1 MKNIEDISSSSAEN
15 FPELTTT
22 GDRRSFSL
30 LGRVV
35 KSIIKNI
42 EYGAI
47 KVVLPS
53 GEVVSHFAHD
63 NGPFAEIKFNN
74 WRGLYKYITGGELAF
89 AEAYMAGDVDIP
101 RLSVLFKWFLLN
113 EASLRKKKKR
123 YLLKKVKDKFLHLIL
138 NDNSKSGSKKNIA
151 FHYDLGNDFYAG
163 WLDPSMTYS
172 SADFS
177 NHDGLEKAQ
186 IAKYQRI
193 SNALDIKDGDCIL
206 EIGCGW
212 GGYGEQVLK
221 NHDVDYKGITISQEQ
236 HDFALER
243 LEPLSLRDKP
253 IVFQDYRE
261 LKGQYDKI
269 VSIEMFEA
277 VGEKHW
283 VTYFNKIRTLLKRN
297 GKASIQVIT
306 INPERFERYRDNV
319 DFIQKYTFPGGMLP
333 TQDIFIDHANSAGLK
348 VDGIHQFGKCYAET
362 LRRWRDKFITTE
374 TTLTDH
380 GLDDRFYRMWR
391 YYLEYCE
398 VGFDHG
404 TIDVAQFTLSH
415 K

>member
-1 MKNIEDISSSSAEN
+1 MKNIEDIGSPSVEKFS
-15 FPELTTT
+15 ELTA
-22 GDRRSFSL
+22 SNNNHSISL
-30 LGRVV
+30 LGRIV
-35 KSIIKNI
+35 KSIVKNI

-47 KVVLPS
+47 KVILPS
-53 GEVVSHFAHD
+53 GETVSHFAHD
-63 NGPFAEIKFNN
+63 NGPFAEVKFNN

-89 AEAYMAGDVDIP
+89 AEAYLSGDIDIP
-101 RLSVLFKWFLLN
+101 RLSALFKWFLLN
-113 EASLRKKKKR
+113 ENTLRKKKKR
-123 YLLKKVKDKFLHLIL
+123 YLIKKVKDKFLHLIL
-138 NDNSKSGSKKNIA
+138 NDNSKAGSKKNIA
-151 FHYDLGNDFYAG
+151 FHYDLGNEFYTA

-172 SADFS
+172 AADFS
-177 NHDGLEKAQ
+177 NHHDLEKAQ

-193 SNALDIKDGDCIL
+193 SDALNVKDGDKIL

-221 NHDVDYKGITISQEQ
+221 SHNVDYKGITISQQQ
-236 HDFALER
+236 HDYALER
-243 LEPLSLRDKP
+243 LVPLSTDAKP

-261 LKGQYDKI
+261 LEGKYDKI

-283 VTYFNKIRTLLKRN
+283 VTYFDKLKSLLKKD

-306 INPERFERYRDNV
+306 INPQRFERYRDNV

-333 TQDIFIDHANSAGLK
+333 TQEVFIDHAKNAGLK
-348 VDGIHQFGKCYAET
+348 VDNIHQFGKCYAET
-362 LRRWRDKFITTE
+362 LRRWKDKFISTKA
-374 TTLTDH
+374 TLSDH

-415 K
+415 E